1 MVLGE
6 KHAPLQ
12 HGTSNYGHAFK
23 TFGFFYNLDYV
34 DVYYGSNLTALFLG
48 TEVQWPPT
56 LKPKFPKKAKYAL
69 YLFRTQCAAVATQKS
84 GLV

>member
-1 MVLGE
+1 MRNYNMVQVTTVMLL
-6 KHAPLQ
+6 KHL
-12 HGTSNYGHAFK
+12 
-23 TFGFFYNLDYV
+23 GFFYNLDYV
-34 DVYYGSNLTALFLG
+34 DVNYGSNLTALFLG